1 MVSIDQGISH
11 HIDEHPAHLLSD
23 LLVNEEHGYLSSK
36 CSPLDSEE
44 FFVPACKKLRTIMKL
59 DNEASQNDVPELD
72 ELLYV
77 PNLINR
83 LENAIS
89 QILKMGGN
97 KPKDQDVAMSD
108 DDTNHQDN
116 EWNLQRSASN
126 RRIRNESKDNP
137 RYSPSNTM
145 EITFNS
151 FLLIHPII
159 KQMMEHEHRGDF
171 SLEMKNGPRIKKKG
185 QTQDESN
192 DKNGRKVKKTQC
204 YLFGKR
210 VYSIASVSR
219 LNALQRQRRDLE
231 RAVEPLI
238 LRATG
243 KLDYS
248 RHLDILSSIC
258 SEPPTR
264 EYIIQQTIYSAM
276 DKDIETFGHDFDRI
290 IIHPLAHD
298 RDDLQNS
305 FENSVKRLND
315 TLAKILPKGSNGF
328 KGLLDVY
335 GSCLSGLSLGR
346 SSDVDISLHDHKF
359 ARIKD
364 DHEKGRMTLDKF
376 TRKKKNF
383 VYGLQRQIEL
393 HGQNMFSNMEAVAF
407 ARVPVVKGR
416 FLDAENPFSSDG
428 SLDFD
433 ICFLN
438 DIAVVNSSLIR
449 EYSKVDPRVRSLMLS
464 VKAWAKAKGVG
475 NAADQTLSSYT
486 WMVMVIFYL
495 QIIGFVPNMQC
506 NVLMERCGVKFDP
519 RNRFH
524 SVNGLRTI
532 FVTFDEIINTNAW
545 NMPELFK
552 TTPSSCLLAGFF
564 TFYAKIFPWET
575 TAVSIRLANLS
586 LQKTVFRSSR
596 FWRMVIEDPFE
607 IHSSHMP
614 HDLGTPLNE
623 GGQLKIHT
631 ELRNAADEMMVILKE
646 RQLVDC
652 IGSIHHVHD
661 PSDELKKAA
670 SITVDETSTSSVAPN
685 GGQKKRGGRRMHAKK
700 PVSTQPSSDAKQSS
714 NLTDDTSSAPIDI
727 PPKIKTKTNAKDT
740 QRVKNAK
747 HFRAKKKTPHHNQQ
761 SQVNNISTRENDTGD
776 LPNTQIRRKNTSR
789 SKRQMGNH
797 ENRS

>member
-1 MVSIDQGISH
+1 MATIDHGISH
-11 HIDEHPAHLLSD
+11 HIDENPAHLLSD
-23 LLVNEEHGYLSSK
+23 LFVNEEQGYLSSK
-36 CSPLDSEE
+36 CSPLGSEE

-59 DNEASQNDVPELD
+59 DNEPSQNVVPKLD
-72 ELLYV
+72 ELLHV
-77 PNLINR
+77 PNLISC

-97 KPKDQDVAMSD
+97 KPKDRDLAMSD

-116 EWNLQRSASN
+116 DWNLQQSVSN
-126 RRIRNESKDNP
+126 RRIRNESQDNS
-137 RYSPSNTM
+137 RYSASNTM

-159 KQMMEHEHRGDF
+159 KQMMNHEHRDDF

-185 QTQDESN
+185 QTQNESN

-210 VYSIASVSR
+210 VYSIANVSR
-219 LNALQRQRRDLE
+219 LNVLQRQCRDLE

-258 SEPPTR
+258 SEPPKR
-264 EYIIQQTIYSAM
+264 EYIIQHTIYSAM

-298 RDDLQNS
+298 RDDLQNL

-315 TLAKILPKGSNGF
+315 TLAKILRKGSNGF

-335 GSCLSGLSLGR
+335 GSCLSGLSLGW
-346 SSDVDISLHDHKF
+346 SSDVDISLHDHEF

-376 TRKKKNF
+376 TRKKKYF
-383 VYGLQRQIEL
+383 VYALQSQIEL
-393 HGQNMFSNMEAVAF
+393 RGENMFSNMEAVAF

-416 FLDAENPFSSDG
+416 YLDAKNPFSFDG

-438 DIAVVNSSLIR
+438 DIAVVNSYLLR

-464 VKAWAKAKGVG
+464 VKSWAKAKNVG
-475 NAADQTLSSYT
+475 SAADQTLSSYT
-486 WMVMVIFYL
+486 WMVLVIFYL

-532 FVTFDEIINTNAW
+532 FVTFDEIMHANAW
-545 NMPELFK
+545 SMPEVFK

-631 ELRNAADEMMVILKE
+631 ELRNAADEMRVIFKE

-670 SITVDETSTSSVAPN
+670 NITVDKTPTSSVAPN
-685 GGQKKRGGRRMHAKK
+685 GGRKKRGGRRIHAKK
-700 PVSTQPSSDAKQSS
+700 PVSTQPSSDANQSS
-714 NLTDDTSSAPIDI
+714 NLVDDASSAPIDI
-727 PPKIKTKTNAKDT
+727 PPKIMTKINAKDA
-740 QRVKNAK
+740 QGAKNVK
-747 HFRAKKKTPHHNQQ
+747 HSRAKKEDSP
-761 SQVNNISTRENDTGD
+761 
-776 LPNTQIRRKNTSR
+776 P
-789 SKRQMGNH
+789 
-797 ENRS
+797 